1 MSMVVKHAIA
11 TGLVLTLCVVFF
23 LESLDL
29 PATAARLPQILIII
43 IAILGILMFV
53 EALKKSKDTGSTEG
67 EERPEKINVKRV
79 VIFVALIALYIFLMD
94 IIGYFIL
101 TPLFTFAAL
110 VYFKATKVVVAII
123 LSIAFTAFIYGLFS
137 IFLNVPVPRGIFF

>member
-1 MSMVVKHAIA
+1 MVVKHAIA